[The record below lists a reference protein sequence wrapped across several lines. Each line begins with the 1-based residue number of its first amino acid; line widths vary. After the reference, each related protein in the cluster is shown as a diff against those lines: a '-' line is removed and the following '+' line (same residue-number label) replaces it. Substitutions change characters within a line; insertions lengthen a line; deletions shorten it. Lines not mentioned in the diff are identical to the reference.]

1 MKSIRQWERDRTL
14 RGCARGRGVTTV
26 NTGVG
31 DGEEREIG
39 PQKSGLV
46 GLATRNPTWSVRV
59 RVSQVGLFKFH

>member
-1 MKSIRQWERDRTL
+1 MTALS
-14 RGCARGRGVTTV
+14 GGVREGGGGTTV